1 MALTRISNQSLTSV
15 TALPAAISTGKV
27 LQVVNQRFTN
37 YVTSTSNTYA
47 DTGLTASITPSS
59 ASNKVLITISL
70 SSGFSGT
77 GGNINA
83 QLLRDS
89 TTVET
94 YSRLSF
100 GSSSHINVQGCY
112 MFLDTPS
119 STNSLTYK
127 LQWKVDASTARIND
141 HNGSNNPSST
151 ITLMEIAG

>member
-1 MALTRISNQSLTSV
+1 MALTRLGTNAI
-15 TALPAAISTGKV
+15 TALPSGVGGKV

-100 GSSSHINVQGCY
+100 GSNSHINVQGCY

-141 HNGSNNPSST
+141 SSSANPSST
-151 ITLMEIAG
+151 ITLMEVVG